1 MLKIFENWKKL
12 KWKLGKSQFS
22 KVENW
27 KNLIWPLG
35 TGAETAKHDLE
46 YISFYQYQKNH
57 TSKDNLVMPYSR
69 TSLKNNE
76 SIFSFQFSISEIKI
90 DLFKK
95 WKRKHTV
102 LLDVKATF
110 NLMRNWNRFSA

>member
-35 TGAETAKHDLE
+35 TGAETAKHD
-46 YISFYQYQKNH
+46 FK
-57 TSKDNLVMPYSR
+57 
-69 TSLKNNE
+69 
-76 SIFSFQFSISEIKI
+76 IKI